1 MKVVGTYDTTDHKA
15 KLMCGD
21 PQAQAYQWIL
31 NYLENLNSMIS
42 EYGYDEYRHSEITLE
57 ELLYTAQSHIGD
69 PWGDYISRGGVF
81 EGHGTDPVFWDKLS
95 ILREEGI
102 DHDKRGSFFSCSC

>member
-1 MKVVGTYDTTDHKA
+1 MKIVGTYDTTDHKA

-31 NYLENLNSMIS
+31 NYLDNLNSMIS
-42 EYGYDEYRHSEITLE
+42 ERDSYGYRHNEITLD
-57 ELLYTAQSHIGD
+57 ELLYTALSHIGD

-95 ILREEGI
+95 ILREEEI

>member
-1 MKVVGTYDTTDHKA
+1 MKIVGTYDTTDHKA

-31 NYLENLNSMIS
+31 NYLDNLNSMIS
-42 EYGYDEYRHSEITLE
+42 EHDYYGYRQNEITLE
-57 ELLYTAQSHIGD
+57 ELLDTALSHISD
-69 PWGDYISRGGVF
+69 QWGDYISRGGVF

-95 ILREEGI
+95 ILREEEI